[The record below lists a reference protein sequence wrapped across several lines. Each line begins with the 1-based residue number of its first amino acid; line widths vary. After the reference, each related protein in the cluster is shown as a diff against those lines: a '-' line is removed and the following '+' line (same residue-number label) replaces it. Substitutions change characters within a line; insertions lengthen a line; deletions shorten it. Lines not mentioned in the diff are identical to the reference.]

1 MKITKSHFL
10 IKLEPEKEKKLNRT
24 ENRDHLPVC
33 PGGQLLALEMVAQG
47 DGTRLDER
55 VIVLGRLHALAK
67 V

>member
-1 MKITKSHFL
+1 MKIAKSHFL
-10 IKLEPEKEKKLNRT
+10 LKLEPEKEKKLNRT

-55 VIVLGRLHALAK
+55 VIVLGRLHALAE